1 MNEQFDQS
9 DKTRILIQD
18 FARKLNVEP
27 DPREFEKTPDGQ
39 AQYLPVS
46 FVEMTLDEIF
56 HGQWEL
62 TDIQTQQIFNE
73 VVGNG
78 ILTVYHPVTGRPIRR
93 AGFGAVVITQDKG
106 AAIADFNITKKKN
119 ALDLTYPKLKA
130 EILKNAASSLGKVF
144 GRDINRKQRDVF
156 KPTLKPL
163 SDQGMMDAIKRIEAG
178 KLETIALAEENFL
191 LTDAQKEIL
200 RGAAQPKQLTNG

>member
-1 MNEQFDQS
+1 MSEQFDDS
-9 DKTRILIQD
+9 EKTRILLQD

-27 DPREFEKTPDGQ
+27 DPREFEKTPDGR

-78 ILTVYHPVTGRPIRR
+78 ILTVHHPVTRKPIRR
-93 AGFGAVVITQDKG
+93 AGFGAVVITQDKD

-200 RGAAQPKQLTNG
+200 RGAVQPKQLTNG

>member
-1 MNEQFDQS
+1 MSEQFDQS

-18 FARKLNVEP
+18 FTRKLNAEP
-27 DPREFEKTPDGQ
+27 DPREFEKTPDGR

-56 HGQWEL
+56 FGQWEL

-78 ILTVYHPVTGRPIRR
+78 ILTVTHPVTGKTIRR
-93 AGFGAVVITQDKG
+93 AGFGAVVITQDKD
-106 AAIADFNITKKKN
+106 ASIADFNITKKKN

>member
-1 MNEQFDQS
+1 MKDLDRE
-9 DKTRILIQD
+9 KILLQD
-18 FARKLNVEP
+18 FIRKLNVEP
-27 DPREFEKTPDGQ
+27 DPREFEKTPDGR

-56 HGQWEL
+56 MGQWEL

-78 ILTVYHPVTGRPIRR
+78 ILTVINPVTQKPIRR
-93 AGFGAVVITQDKG
+93 AGFGAVVITQDKD

-144 GRDINRKQRDVF
+144 GRDINRKQKDVF
-156 KPTLKPL
+156 KPSLRTL
-163 SDQGMMDAIKRIEAG
+163 SDVGFK
-178 KLETIALAEENFL
+178 ALIDRVEKGDWTALTLARENFL
-191 LTDAQKEIL
+191 LDETQKTVLEGYKEL
-200 RGAAQPKQLTNG
+200 PKQLN

>member
-1 MNEQFDQS
+1 MSEQFDQS

>member
-1 MNEQFDQS
+1 MSEQFDQS

-27 DPREFEKTPDGQ
+27 DPREFQKTPDGQ

-163 SDQGMMDAIKRIEAG
+163 SDQGMLDAIKRIEAG